1 MNPLQLELLA
11 NDRIAEL
18 RRHAPTARFGASVS
32 IYQAPEPRVPRRG
45 PLHSFTRL
53 GLLLRGAFA

>member
-18 RRHAPTARFGASVS
+18 RRHARTARFGASAS
-32 IYQAPEPRVPRRG
+32 ISQAPEPRVPRRG
-45 PLHSFTRL
+45 PLHSVARFAL
-53 GLLLRGAFA
+53 IVRGAFA